1 MTVLMHISD
10 THFGT
15 ERAPVQ
21 SALQQL
27 THEVQP
33 DVLVLSGD
41 ITQRGTRAQFSA
53 ARSFIDSLNVTTVLA
68 IPGNH
73 DIPLFNIAARL
84 FRPYARYSE
93 AFGTILEPEFEND
106 ELLVLAL
113 NTTRRYRHIDGALS
127 TAQIERVAA
136 RLEQSPRAC
145 WRIVVTHQPLAVP
158 SATDANNLLHGHRQA
173 LQRWAAAGANVVMG
187 GHIHLPYVM
196 PLHGGMTAVSDGLW
210 AIQAGTALSHR
221 VRADAPNSVNVLRI
235 ESGAAAESPLKVE
248 RWNYQASAQ
257 RFTCVKV
264 DLLQRRRLWT

>member
-1 MTVLMHISD
+1 MTVLMQISD

-15 ERAPVQ
+15 ERASVQ
-21 SALQQL
+21 NALQQL
-27 THEVQP
+27 THEAQP

-53 ARSFIDSLNVTTVLA
+53 ARSFINSLNVTTVLA

-93 AFGTILEPEFEND
+93 AFGKILEPEFEND

-127 TAQIERVAA
+127 AEQIERVAA

-145 WRIVVTHQPLAVP
+145 WRIVVTHQPMAVP

-173 LQRWAAAGANVVMG
+173 LQRWAAAGANLVMG

-196 PLHGGMTAVSDGLW
+196 PLQGGLTGLSDGLW

-221 VRADAPNSVNVLRI
+221 VRADAPNSVNVLRF
-235 ESGAAAESPLKVE
+235 EAATAAASQVEVE
-248 RWNYQASAQ
+248 RWNYDANTQ
-257 RFTCVKV
+257 RFACVKV
-264 DLLQRRRLWT
+264 DLLRRQAR